1 MKRAFEPCRAKDALA
16 AVLERY
22 GVARNVRAHRLVTDW
37 TQIVGPRIAARAW
50 PEAISGGVLWVRV
63 ANAAWLQELSLLRDD
78 LLARVTDALEG
89 AVAIEDIKLRL
100 KPRGA
105 DPEDRPTA
113 RRPPSRP
120 RLLPRREPAVGSELE
135 TIRREVD
142 AVDDPDLREIIF
154 EARRRL
160 AL

>member
-1 MKRAFEPCRAKDALA
+1 MKRAFEPCRAGDALA

-22 GVARNVRAHRLVTDW
+22 GVARTVRAHRLVTEW
-37 TQIVGPRIAARAW
+37 SSIVGPRIAARAW
-50 PEAISGGVLWVRV
+50 PESISGGVLWVRV

-78 LLARVTDALEG
+78 LLERVREALQGGPE
-89 AVAIEDIKLRL
+89 IEDIKLRL
-100 KPRGA
+100 RPKGA
-105 DPEDRPTA
+105 DPDDRPTT

-120 RLLPRREPAVGSELE
+120 RLLPRREPAAGPQLE

-142 AVDDPDLREIIF
+142 AVDDPDLRDIIF